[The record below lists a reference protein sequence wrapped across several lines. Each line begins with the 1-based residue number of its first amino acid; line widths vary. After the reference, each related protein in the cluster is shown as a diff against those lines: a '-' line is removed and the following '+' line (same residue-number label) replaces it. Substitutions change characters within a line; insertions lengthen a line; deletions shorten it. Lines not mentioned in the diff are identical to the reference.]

1 MLSGCAAS
9 LERNSA
15 PAPLAVDL
23 GALKIC
29 ESVLV
34 EAPLAA
40 AKPGD
45 LADVGFMKADAATL
59 FANGNIRAGRHCVAD
74 VRAKYQGKKP

>member
-1 MLSGCAAS
+1 MLT
-9 LERNSA
+9 
-15 PAPLAVDL
+15 
-23 GALKIC
+23 
-29 ESVLV
+29 
-34 EAPLAA
+34 EAPLAK

-45 LADVGFMKADAATL
+45 LADVAFMKGDAATL